1 MWTTQPLTNEEREEF
16 KRLFD
21 KRLEKVK
28 QKTAQVFSF
37 NPMKEPPYI
46 VNSALY
52 WVFGLD
58 PETLPEDYF
67 DDPAV
72 MTNFQERTY
81 YDQVKDIDDD
91 FVPYLMPWCQIRNKT
106 P

>member
-1 MWTTQPLTNEEREEF
+1 MEQPALTTALSPTEREDF
-16 KRLFD
+16 RRLFE

-28 QKTAQVFSF
+28 AKTEDVFAF
-37 NPMKEPPYI
+37 RKVDQPPFI

-58 PETLPEDYF
+58 PETFPDTYF

-72 MTNFQERTY
+72 MTSFQERTA
-81 YDQVKDIDDD
+81 
-91 FVPYLMPWCQIRNKT
+91 LRSG
-106 P
+106 